1 MKRRL
6 LILILFITSVISF
19 SCKDYLTVAPK
30 DNIPVDQAFK
40 KADDAISAVYGLYAL
55 MQPCVDQLF
64 LAGDVQSDLVV
75 AASGADQFIA
85 EIAQNRVTPMN
96 PYTDFSKFYRLVV
109 ACNNTIKGL
118 DDIERLDPVNYTLE
132 KHSFNVAEIICIRA
146 WAYLQLVKIWG
157 DVPYYENN
165 ITDFQQVKDIAATSG
180 NVILA
185 TIDKEVTEKSYP
197 ILKYAL
203 GNNTTLYAQ
212 FQSLTCPLLLSEINL
227 YLGNYSKSADWIR
240 PFAPYG
246 IETSRIFGCGRSAA
260 PAFINNFR
268 WNSGTDWQYSTLF
281 GIPFDGSKGQKNN
294 LMRWTN
300 NVNGGIYA
308 VKPSSV
314 AIQNWGSQD
323 NTGTASLVTTAS
335 NWDGN
340 AFPIIRGKGDFRG
353 AGVSYYISGKDT
365 LISKYLLK
373 SGSFATING
382 SATVVG
388 VMKDPSQNDAESND
402 DCNFVIYRDGPTYL
416 NISEAWNNMGLSEM
430 ALYPLNGMV
439 SNVRTMNGVR
449 QRVNAYPKT
458 FDPAKGDVYTQMEN
472 LLLDESAL
480 EGAYEGLR
488 WFTLVRFAKRHNDP
502 SILANRVAA
511 KYPAEQQAS
520 VKMRLSNPIRYY
532 WPYYYKNVA
541 ANKLLIQKA
550 GY

>member
-1 MKRRL
+1 MKIRVL
-6 LILILFITSVISF
+6 YLILFITSVISY

-30 DNIPVDQAFK
+30 DYIPVDQTFK

-75 AASGADQFIA
+75 AARGADQYIS
-85 EIAQNRVTPMN
+85 EIAQNRVTPTN
-96 PYTDFSKFYRLVV
+96 PYTDFSNFYKLVV

-132 KHSFNVAEIICIRA
+132 KHNFNVAEIICIRA

-157 DVPYYENN
+157 DVPYYENA
-165 ITDFQQVKDIAATSG
+165 ITDLTQVVDIAPTSG
-180 NVILA
+180 DVILA
-185 TIDKEVTEKSYP
+185 KIEKEVEEQSYP
-197 ILKYAL
+197 VLKYAL
-203 GNNTTLYAQ
+203 GNNVTLYSQ

-240 PFAPYG
+240 PMAPYG
-246 IETSRIFGCGRSAA
+246 IETTRVFGCSRAGS
-260 PAFINNFR
+260 PGFINNFR
-268 WNSGTDWQYSTLF
+268 WNSGADWQYSTLF
-281 GIPFDGSKGQKNN
+281 GIPFDGSKNQKNN

-300 NVNGGIYA
+300 NINGGIYA

-314 AIQNWGSQD
+314 AIQNWASQD
-323 NTGTASLVTTAS
+323 NTGTASLVTTAT

-353 AGVSYYISGKDT
+353 SGVSYFVNGNDT

-373 SGSFATING
+373 SGSYR
-382 SATVVG
+382 TVDGVASVIG
-388 VMKDPSQNDAESND
+388 VMKDPTQNDPESND
-402 DCNFVIYRDGPTYL
+402 DTNFVIYRDGPCFL

-449 QRVNAYPKT
+449 QRVNAYPRS

-472 LLLDESAL
+472 FIIDESAL

-502 SILANRVAA
+502 SILADRVAA
-511 KYPAEQQAS
+511 KYPKSQQAAI
-520 VKMRLSNPIRYY
+520 KARLNNPNRYY

-541 ANKLLIQKA
+541 ANKLLVQKT